1 MGVVATGAPTRWR
14 VRSASTEVNET
25 GRTLRFD
32 TARGLGYALLTMEYE
47 AAVSWLLGLTNYET
61 SRPAPNPGV
70 GPVSSQVWN
79 LDRVEKLLSALG
91 NPQRGR
97 PTVHV
102 AGTKGKG
109 STSALVAAALTASG
123 KSTGLFTSPHLH
135 TICERLRVDE
145 INASQEE
152 FASAADLV
160 RSRVDEVDG
169 SDSIT
174 TFEALTAMAF
184 VHFVARNVDAQVVEV
199 GLGGRLDATNV
210 LTPSVSVITS
220 LSMDHEAYLGDTIE
234 KIAAEKAGIIK
245 PGVPVVSAPQEPTAL
260 DVIEARTRE
269 VGAPLTLL
277 GRDIAFRRESATHQD
292 QVVRVWGTV
301 AGMDIDHTV
310 ALKLLGRHQLE
321 NAALAVVALRL
332 MGRSKDLVDRD
343 AIDRGFSTV
352 DWPGRLEVLAS
363 DPTVVVDGAHNQYSA
378 MRLVEAVEEGFPGR
392 AVHLVFG
399 TSIDK
404 DAEAIIGE
412 LAHGSASMFTAASR
426 HPRAANTD
434 ALSDAAW
441 ASGLP
446 VRPAG
451 TVANAIV
458 MASEEARKDGGV
470 VLVTGSLFVVAEARE
485 AILGIEPELIPPA
498 NPDTVAPSSAI

>member
-1 MGVVATGAPTRWR
+1 
-14 VRSASTEVNET
+14 
-25 GRTLRFD
+25 
-32 TARGLGYALLTMEYE
+32 MEYE

-61 SRPAPNPGV
+61 SRSAPNPGV
-70 GPVSSQVWN
+70 GQVASRVWN

-91 NPQRGR
+91 NPQHGR

-135 TICERLRVDE
+135 TICERLRVDG
-145 INASQEE
+145 INASQQE
-152 FASAADLV
+152 FARAADLV
-160 RSRVDEVDG
+160 RSRVDEVDEAGG

-184 VHFVARNVDAQVVEV
+184 VHFAARNVDAQVVEV

-210 LTPSVSVITS
+210 LHPSVSVITS
-220 LSMDHEAYLGDTIE
+220 LSMDHEAYLGDTLE
-234 KIAAEKAGIIK
+234 KIASEKAGIIK

-260 DVIEARTRE
+260 DVIEARAKE
-269 VGAPLTLL
+269 VDAPLTLL

-301 AGMDIDHTV
+301 AGVDIDHTV

-321 NAALAVVALRL
+321 NAALSVVALRL
-332 MGRSKDLVDRD
+332 MGGAKDLVDRD

-352 DWPGRLEVLAS
+352 DWPGRLEVLAG
-363 DPTVVVDGAHNQYSA
+363 DPSVIVDGAHNQYSA
-378 MRLVEAVEEGFPGR
+378 MRLVEAIEEDFRGR

-412 LAHGSASMFTAASR
+412 LAHGSTSMFTAASR
-426 HPRAANTD
+426 HPRAADTD

-451 TVANAIV
+451 TVANAIK

-485 AILGIEPELIPPA
+485 AILGIEPEVIPPA
-498 NPDTVAPSSAI
+498 NPDTVAPSNAI

>member
-1 MGVVATGAPTRWR
+1 
-14 VRSASTEVNET
+14 
-25 GRTLRFD
+25 
-32 TARGLGYALLTMEYE
+32 MEYE

-61 SRPAPNPGV
+61 SRSAPNPGA
-70 GPVSSQVWN
+70 GPGSSRVWN

-109 STSALVAAALTASG
+109 STSALIAAALTASG

-135 TICERLRVDE
+135 TICERLRVDG
-145 INASQEE
+145 INASQRE

-160 RSRVDEVDG
+160 CSRVDEVDEAG
-169 SDSIT
+169 DSDSIT

-184 VHFVARNVDAQVVEV
+184 VHFAARNVDAQVVEV

-210 LTPSVSVITS
+210 LHPSVSVITS
-220 LSMDHEAYLGDTIE
+220 LSMDHEAYLGDTLE

-245 PGVPVVSAPQEPTAL
+245 PGVPVVSALQEPTAL
-260 DVIEARTRE
+260 NVIEARARE
-269 VGAPLTLL
+269 VDAPLTLL
-277 GRDIAFRRESATHQD
+277 GRDIAFRRESATHRD

-301 AGMDIDHTV
+301 AGLDIDHTV

-321 NAALAVVALRL
+321 NAALSVVALRL
-332 MGRSKDLVDRD
+332 VGGSKDLVDRD

-352 DWPGRLEVLAS
+352 DWPGRLEVLAG
-363 DPTVVVDGAHNQYSA
+363 DPTVIVDGAHNQYSA
-378 MRLVEAVEEGFPGR
+378 MRLVEAIEEDFPGR

-404 DAEAIIGE
+404 NPEAIIGE
-412 LAHGSASMFTAASR
+412 LAHGAASMFSVVSR
-426 HPRAANTD
+426 HPRAANMD

-451 TVANAIV
+451 TVANAIE

-485 AILGIEPELIPPA
+485 AILGIEPEVIPAA
-498 NPDTVAPSSAI
+498 NPDTVATSGAI

>member
-1 MGVVATGAPTRWR
+1 
-14 VRSASTEVNET
+14 
-25 GRTLRFD
+25 
-32 TARGLGYALLTMEYE
+32 MEYE

-61 SRPAPNPGV
+61 SRSAPNPGA

-109 STSALVAAALTASG
+109 STSALIAAALTASG

-135 TICERLRVDE
+135 TICERLRVDG
-145 INASQEE
+145 IIASQEE

-160 RSRVDEVDG
+160 HSRVDEVDEAEG

-184 VHFVARNVDAQVVEV
+184 VHFAGRNVDAQVVEV

-210 LTPSVSVITS
+210 LTPSASVITS
-220 LSMDHEAYLGDTIE
+220 LSMDHEAYLGETLE

-245 PGVPVVSAPQEPTAL
+245 PGVPVVSAPQEPAAL
-260 DVIEARTRE
+260 DVIEARATE

-277 GRDIAFRRESATHQD
+277 GRDVAFRRESATERN

-301 AGMDIDHTV
+301 AGADIDCTV
-310 ALKLLGRHQLE
+310 QLKLLGRHQIE
-321 NAALAVVALRL
+321 NAALAIVALRL
-332 MGRSKDLVDRD
+332 AGGSDDPAGSE

-352 DWPGRLEVLAS
+352 DWPGRLEVLTG
-363 DPTVVVDGAHNQYSA
+363 DPMVVVDGAHNRYSA
-378 MRLVEAVEEGFPGR
+378 MRLVEAIEEGFPGR

-412 LAHGSASMFTAASR
+412 LTHGSASMFAAASR
-426 HPRAANTD
+426 HHRAATTD

-446 VRPAG
+446 VRPAR
-451 TVANAIV
+451 TVANAIE
-458 MASEEARKDGGV
+458 MASEEARKDGGL

-498 NPDTVAPSSAI
+498 NPETTAPNSAI